1 MKLNRVLLLIFFSCT
16 ILFVGVVSDISAAS
30 DSDVPYEA
38 IAEAERFDNNSP
50 ILQNGSPI
58 NMLVDFPLVHVRLH
72 ARALCSSPDGRN
84 GAYSLVY
91 TVPNVNWIL
100 MQSHFH
106 KPGHL
111 IHGKFDYDRTIL
123 RFYEH
128 NPAFVVAAAYGNT
141 GGTVSGSQPT
151 SRSHSA
157 AIGDGVPAWVPP
169 PPSTIIT
176 QPDPDPSDPD
186 SDTDS
191 DGPCQSPGL
200 YPVNGLYTATAGETK
215 ESCLV
220 APDPYYAVALYVKNP
235 GDTSQYGT
243 RVTEINGDCITSTAT
258 LSYTFPSNASGDYL
272 ITAVVDPCG
281 HGHYEYSYT
290 VSVTLPPGIYP
301 TDTGPAGATPGT
313 PYELKV
319 ITDESYYWINW
330 YVKRADE
337 AGLGTKVESNSGGT
351 STEATMSHTYN
362 VIGDYVITA
371 VIWRGS
377 DMSRYEETYN
387 LRCDS

>member
-1 MKLNRVLLLIFFSCT
+1 M
-16 ILFVGVVSDISAAS
+16 VSDILAYTVTNQDPFFAHANGYRTGGINNDRLHVNLWGMGEAQGGHSA
-30 DSDVPYEA
+30 
-38 IAEAERFDNNSP
+38 NNTTVTIKFEVIGKPHLTKKFSKVIP
-50 ILQNGSPI
+50 NGSGS
-58 NMLVDFPLVHVRLH
+58 FAKFFRY
-72 ARALCSSPDGRN
+72 
-84 GAYSLVY
+84 AYQENAAKVTTDVEGETSLGP
-91 TVPNVNWIL
+91 TFGTQAIEIVPP
-100 MQSHFH
+100 M
-106 KPGHL
+106 
-111 IHGKFDYDRTIL
+111 
-123 RFYEH
+123 
-128 NPAFVVAAAYGNT
+128 
-141 GGTVSGSQPT
+141 
-151 SRSHSA
+151 
-157 AIGDGVPAWVPP
+157 PP
-169 PPSTIIT
+169 PPPPPPPVP
-176 QPDPDPSDPD
+176 PDPETDPSDPD
-186 SDTDS
+186 SDADG
-191 DGPCQSPGL
+191 DGPCQSPGI

-220 APDPYYAVALYVKNP
+220 TSEPYSSVALYVKNP

-319 ITDESYYWINW
+319 ITDESYYWIDW
-330 YVKRADE
+330 YVKRSGE
-337 AGLGTKVESNSGGT
+337 AGLGTKVESDSGGT